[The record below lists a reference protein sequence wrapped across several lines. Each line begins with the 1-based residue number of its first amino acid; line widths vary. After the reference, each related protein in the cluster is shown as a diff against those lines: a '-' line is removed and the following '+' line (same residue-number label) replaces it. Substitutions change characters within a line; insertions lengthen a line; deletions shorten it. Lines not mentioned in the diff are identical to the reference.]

1 MKAEK
6 IAALLLAILLLLG
19 GLCCCNESQPL
30 TVDEIGEKLNT
41 LCFVNTENY
50 EVSKADIENRFN
62 FDGNKLGDYSVRL
75 CDSEEKFICVAVLKL
90 KNSEDKKSILEEFN
104 SVAKNTA
111 SSYGT
116 LNAKEYTKI
125 QKRLFYEYNDIIIFI
140 VADDYT
146 APEKYLKEIGAKPI
160 A

>member
-1 MKAEK
+1 MKTK
-6 IAALLLAILLLLG
+6 RIIALLLAVVFLLC
-19 GLCCCNESQPL
+19 GLCSCSEKETL
-30 TVDEIGEKLNT
+30 TVDEISERLNE
-41 LCFVNTENY
+41 LCFVNVDNY

-62 FDGNKLGDYSVRL
+62 FDGNKLSDYSVRL
-75 CDSEEKFICVAVLKL
+75 CDSEEKFICVAVLSL
-90 KNSEDKKSILEEFN
+90 KNSEDKKELTDTFSA
-104 SVAKNTA
+104 VAKNTA

-116 LNAKEYTKI
+116 LNASEYTKI

-146 APEKYLKEIGAKPI
+146 APENYLKEIGAKPI

>member
-1 MKAEK
+1 MMAKRMATLL
-6 IAALLLAILLLLG
+6 IAIALLLFGICG
-19 GLCCCNESQPL
+19 CNDNQTL
-30 TVDEIGEKLNT
+30 TVDEISATLNE
-41 LCFVNTENY
+41 LCFLNAENY

-62 FDGNKLGDYSVRL
+62 FDGNKLSDYSVRL
-75 CDSEEKFICVAVLKL
+75 SNSEEKFICVAVLKL
-90 KNSEDKKSILEEFN
+90 KNSEDKKSLTEEFN

-160 A
+160 G